1 MQSLLLSGSGTK
13 MVASV
18 GAGGEAQQ
26 RLMGCNLQTVWEQAV
41 NRGFGENMG
50 ISEQETIICF
60 YT

>member
-1 MQSLLLSGSGTK
+1 